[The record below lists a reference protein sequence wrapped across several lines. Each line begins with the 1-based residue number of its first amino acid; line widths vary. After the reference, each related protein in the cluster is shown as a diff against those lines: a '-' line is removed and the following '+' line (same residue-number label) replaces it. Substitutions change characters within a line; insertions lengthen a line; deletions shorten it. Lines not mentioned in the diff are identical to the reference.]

1 MGGYPPL
8 RNTTGSVPPVSVRT
22 TIFQVTQ
29 SEASQLCRSSRHD
42 CVPVL
47 PPCAIGFSN
56 SLFFRYSEP
65 RLLIRAETASPEI
78 APESMLRLRPIDCN
92 FRFLKLARMT
102 VRDPGREPRGHR
114 AREMKKPGFR
124 RAYETIGEEFAALD
138 ALLDARRAAGL
149 TQAQVAARMG
159 VKQSALARIEASLS
173 SRRHSPSLETL
184 RKYAQAV
191 GRRLEIRLV

>member
-22 TIFQVTQ
+22 SIFQVTQ

-42 CVPVL
+42 WVPVL

-56 SLFFRYSEP
+56 FLFFRYSEP

-92 FRFLKLARMT
+92 LRFLKLARMT

-114 AREMKKPGFR
+114 ARSC
-124 RAYETIGEEFAALD
+124 
-138 ALLDARRAAGL
+138 ARYCLANL
-149 TQAQVAARMG
+149 AARDLDVVSYCCHIFTRSYIWRG
-159 VKQSALARIEASLS
+159 LQ
-173 SRRHSPSLETL
+173 
-184 RKYAQAV
+184 
-191 GRRLEIRLV
+191 G